1 MALEHVERKL
11 AAILAADVA
20 GYSRL
25 TGADEEGTMRRL
37 RALRAE
43 LIDPAIQTHRGR
55 IVKTMGD
62 GFLVEFSSVV
72 DAVRCFLEVQRG
84 VPARNADFEPD
95 KRIEFRVGV
104 HVGDVM
110 VQPDGDLL
118 GDGVNIAA
126 RLESIAEPGGIC
138 LSEDA
143 YHQVRD
149 RLEEEFVDLGD
160 KELKNITRPVR
171 VYSVKTG
178 SGSLAPAAYASAP
191 EKSGAPRLSIVVLP
205 FANLGGDPEQEYFV
219 DGVTECLTTDLSR
232 ITGSFVIAR
241 NTAFTYK
248 GKPFDVKQIGRE
260 LNVHY
265 VLEGSVQRGGS
276 RMRVNVQLIDAETGN
291 HLWAERFEKPVAD
304 LFAMQDEIVSRL
316 AGALNTQLVA
326 AEAHRAE
333 RAPHPDSMEFYF
345 QGMACANKGLTSEYM
360 AQASGFFKR
369 ALALDPDNLD
379 ALVGTATVDTLQGSN
394 FMTDDREAS
403 LAAAEATLS
412 KALAMAPNHAW
423 AHCLLGA
430 VQISTNRATQ
440 GIAECERALALDRN
454 LVNAHGIIG
463 LAKYFIGR
471 GEETEAHVHEALR
484 LSPNDT
490 FGYLWMTYA
499 GVAKMQLGL
508 DDEAADWFRRGL
520 ETNQNFPPAHFYLA
534 AALVHLGRLDE
545 ARAAVKA
552 GIALDP
558 AFTIFRF
565 RAGASS
571 DNQTYLA
578 QLEHVIE
585 GMRAAGIP
593 EGSTEASE
601 AV

>member
-1 MALEHVERKL
+1 
-11 AAILAADVA
+11 
-20 GYSRL
+20 
-25 TGADEEGTMRRL
+25 
-37 RALRAE
+37 
-43 LIDPAIQTHRGR
+43 
-55 IVKTMGD
+55 
-62 GFLVEFSSVV
+62 
-72 DAVRCFLEVQRG
+72 
-84 VPARNADFEPD
+84 
-95 KRIEFRVGV
+95 
-104 HVGDVM
+104 
-110 VQPDGDLL
+110 
-118 GDGVNIAA
+118 
-126 RLESIAEPGGIC
+126 
-138 LSEDA
+138 
-143 YHQVRD
+143 
-149 RLEEEFVDLGD
+149 
-160 KELKNITRPVR
+160 
-171 VYSVKTG
+171 
-178 SGSLAPAAYASAP
+178 
-191 EKSGAPRLSIVVLP
+191 
-205 FANLGGDPEQEYFV
+205 
-219 DGVTECLTTDLSR
+219 
-232 ITGSFVIAR
+232 
-241 NTAFTYK
+241 
-248 GKPFDVKQIGRE
+248 
-260 LNVHY
+260 
-265 VLEGSVQRGGS
+265 
-276 RMRVNVQLIDAETGN
+276 
-291 HLWAERFEKPVAD
+291 
-304 LFAMQDEIVSRL
+304 
-316 AGALNTQLVA
+316 
-326 AEAHRAE
+326 
-333 RAPHPDSMEFYF
+333 
-345 QGMACANKGLTSEYM
+345 
-360 AQASGFFKR
+360 
-369 ALALDPDNLD
+369 
-379 ALVGTATVDTLQGSN
+379 
-394 FMTDDREAS
+394 MTDDREAS

-471 GEETEAHVHEALR
+471 GEETEAHVDEALR

-508 DDEAADWFRRGL
+508 DDEATDWFRRGL

-571 DNQTYLA
+571 DNHTYLA